1 MSSSP
6 LIFQDL
12 ALEVIAAC
20 VIGGSSIRGGEG
32 SVIGAIMGLLII
44 IITRNIMLLFNVS
57 VYWKELV
64 VGIILIVAVMA
75 DSYAIERAKKGL
87 ASLMSGE
94 EFE

>member
-1 MSSSP
+1 MNYISSSP

-12 ALEVIAAC
+12 ALEAIAAC

-64 VGIILIVAVMA
+64 VGIILILAVVG
-75 DSYAIERAKKGL
+75 DSYAIERAKKGII
-87 ASLMSGE
+87 SSMTD
-94 EFE
+94 